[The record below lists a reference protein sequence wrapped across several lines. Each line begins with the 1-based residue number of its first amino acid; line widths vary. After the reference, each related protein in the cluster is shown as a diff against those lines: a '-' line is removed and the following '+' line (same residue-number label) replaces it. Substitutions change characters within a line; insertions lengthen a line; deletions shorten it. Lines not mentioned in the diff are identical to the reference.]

1 MHVKQE
7 DDNDEAAKARREI
20 RKDRLD
26 DVRKERNIAR
36 NRPDK
41 LDKLRRFEKGKGVI
55 GMSD

>member
-1 MHVKQE
+1 MNVKRE
-7 DDNDEAAKARREI
+7 DDNDDAAKARREI

-41 LDKLRRFEKGKGVI
+41 LDKMRRSEREGRG
-55 GMSD
+55 DWDE

>member
-1 MHVKQE
+1 MNVKRE
-7 DDNDEAAKARREI
+7 DDNDDAAKARREI

-41 LDKLRRFEKGKGVI
+41 LDKMRRSERGKG
-55 GMSD
+55 